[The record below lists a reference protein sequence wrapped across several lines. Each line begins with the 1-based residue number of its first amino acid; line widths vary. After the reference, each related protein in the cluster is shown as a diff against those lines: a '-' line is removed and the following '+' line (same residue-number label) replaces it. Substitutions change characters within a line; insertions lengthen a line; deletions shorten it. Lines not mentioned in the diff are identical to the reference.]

1 MDNTFNP
8 NWVSAPG
15 DTILDFLEH
24 KDITSQEFSKMV
36 DLSITDVHFL
46 LNGEYE
52 ITDELAEKL
61 SIAFSISK
69 QFWINRENTYRTGLK
84 KGLKR

>member
-15 DTILDFLEH
+15 DTILDLLEY
-24 KDITSQEFSKMV
+24 KDITSEEFSKMV
-36 DLSITDVHFL
+36 DLSLSDAHLL

>member
-15 DTILDFLEH
+15 DTILDLLEY
-24 KDITSQEFSKMV
+24 KDMTSEEFSKMV
-36 DLSITDVHFL
+36 DLSISDAHLL